1 MENNIKLKVSRYTFP
16 IEKDN
21 RFYIY
26 NTMSNALLEV
36 DKELYMLLYH
46 HKTNNDYFK
55 YNTEDDVILSLMDAK
70 YITENDEDEFLI
82 YKSAISSLRN
92 ERHGAILTIAPT
104 MDCCFNCYYCFEKS
118 KRPVYMSENVMNGI
132 TKYVGNIENLKILK
146 LTWFGGEPLLA
157 PHVIENITK
166 EILKFEKI
174 KLGASII
181 TNGYYLTK
189 ENLLLLK
196 ECKISSIQLSIDGIY
211 ESHNSKRFSKD
222 DKKTFDT
229 ILKNID
235 VFNELDLDI
244 VLNIRVSIDK
254 NNIDKFDEVLDF
266 FSSRYPN
273 SKKINITPAF
283 IIESTKHNCIESCIS
298 NKIEKFNF
306 YKNLSQKMKNNSFVY
321 PANNVNE
328 CAIRNQHSWVID
340 SLGDVYKCWETI
352 ANLEYKV
359 GEIKEDGLI
368 ITNEKILNRY
378 LYGSDP
384 FEDSKCKNCF
394 SFPICTGGCPHK
406 RIENE
411 FNNQLNDFCSNFN
424 EDIESYLILTAQIK
438 NEKN

>member
-1 MENNIKLKVSRYTFP
+1 MKISKYTKLIKYQNN
-16 IEKDN
+16 
-21 RFYIY
+21 FYIY
-26 NTMSNALLEV
+26 NSISNFFAKIDDSLYDYLKNKQNKNELVPKDDFDDENIWLILTKNLLISEN
-36 DKELYMLLYH
+36 ELDDFMLFSSTI
-46 HKTNNDYFK
+46 KSRRNISN
-55 YNTEDDVILSLMDAK
+55 SLM
-70 YITENDEDEFLI
+70 
-82 YKSAISSLRN
+82 
-92 ERHGAILTIAPT
+92 LTITPT
-104 MDCCFNCYYCFEKS
+104 MDCNFNCYYCFETKNKS
-118 KRPVYMSENVMNGI
+118 KIDTKLEENIVNWI
-132 TKYVGNIENLKILK
+132 NNYIESKNIHYINI
-146 LTWFGGEPLLA
+146 TWFGGEPLLA

>member
-1 MENNIKLKVSRYTFP
+1 MKISKYTKLIKHQNN
-16 IEKDN
+16 
-21 RFYIY
+21 FYIY
-26 NTMSNALLEV
+26 NSISNFFAKIDDSLYEYLKNKQNKNELVPKDDFDDESIWLILTKNLLISEN
-36 DKELYMLLYH
+36 ELDDFMLFSSTI
-46 HKTNNDYFK
+46 KSRRNISN
-55 YNTEDDVILSLMDAK
+55 SLM
-70 YITENDEDEFLI
+70 
-82 YKSAISSLRN
+82 
-92 ERHGAILTIAPT
+92 LTITPT
-104 MDCCFNCYYCFEKS
+104 MDCNFNCYYCFETKNKS
-118 KRPVYMSENVMNGI
+118 KIDTKLEENIVNWI
-132 TKYVGNIENLKILK
+132 NTYIESNNIHYINI
-146 LTWFGGEPLLA
+146 TWFGGEPLLA
-157 PHVIENITK
+157 PHVIKNITK

-244 VLNIRVSIDK
+244 VLNVRVSIDK

>member
-1 MENNIKLKVSRYTFP
+1 MKISKYTKLIKYQNN
-16 IEKDN
+16 
-21 RFYIY
+21 FYIY
-26 NTMSNALLEV
+26 NSISNFFAKIDDSLYEYLKNKQNKNELVPKDDFDDESIWLILTKNLLISEN
-36 DKELYMLLYH
+36 ELDDFMLFSSTI
-46 HKTNNDYFK
+46 KSRRNISN
-55 YNTEDDVILSLMDAK
+55 SLM
-70 YITENDEDEFLI
+70 
-82 YKSAISSLRN
+82 
-92 ERHGAILTIAPT
+92 LTITPT
-104 MDCCFNCYYCFEKS
+104 MDCNFNCYYCFETKNKS
-118 KRPVYMSENVMNGI
+118 KIDTKLEENIVNWI
-132 TKYVGNIENLKILK
+132 NNYIESKNIHYINI
-146 LTWFGGEPLLA
+146 TWFGGEPLLA